1 MIRVGEDFEEEY
13 PGAEARAT
21 ECFANLVKTGDLLI
35 GLHDKQSWEDHRLS
49 STARMA
55 LAVIEGSGGPL
66 EPSVIAERL
75 IITSG
80 SMTSIL
86 DTLEK
91 RELVHRGP
99 HQEDRRK
106 VLVTVTD
113 EGRAILDAILP
124 SLHQRERRVISEA
137 LTPQE
142 QNRLLELLAKVQLAA
157 RDAADLPPDRTARRR
172 KPQGS

>member
-1 MIRVGEDFEEEY
+1 
-13 PGAEARAT
+13 
-21 ECFANLVKTGDLLI
+21 
-35 GLHDKQSWEDHRLS
+35 
-49 STARMA
+49 
-55 LAVIEGSGGPL
+55 
-66 EPSVIAERL
+66 
-75 IITSG
+75 
-80 SMTSIL
+80 MTSIL